1 MFTIHLNK
9 CRFYAYHGL
18 HQEESIVGAD
28 FEVNLSATFADEGKV
43 TTMKQTVNYV
53 DIFEMVKK
61 HFERPRQLL
70 ETLAQEIADDV
81 YKLDSRVT
89 MVEVQLTKLNPPIA
103 NFIGSVGVSY
113 TKHF

>member
-1 MFTIHLNK
+1 MFTIHLNN

-18 HQEESIVGAD
+18 HQEESIVGAA
-28 FEVNLSATFADEGKV
+28 FEVSLSASFADEGKV
-43 TTMKQTVNYV
+43 SSIKQTVNYV

-81 YKLDSRVT
+81 YQIDSRVKL
-89 MVEVQLTKLNPPIA
+89 VEIHLTKLNPPIA
-103 NFIGSVGVSY
+103 NFTGTVGVSY
-113 TKHF
+113 KKEF